1 MTTELQQALQTIQRI
16 NNTFAY
22 EIWVPSLSRNVMFKE
37 INTSQQKRLLK
48 SIIDSEVHNTE
59 FISTIYNIIKENCDD
74 TEVDIDG
81 LSIIDKL
88 FICLKMRSVSISND
102 INLEFVS
109 KHDED
114 IQFKAKIDLE
124 KIIKAG
130 IKKIKH
136 ESEVVIKDH
145 GFDIT
150 CRVPSI
156 LTEFTLENELRK
168 NTQDLE
174 IDNVEELRE
183 SIGDKF
189 IGEVSKY
196 IAKIQPSDSEDVIDI
211 TTFSFKDRI
220 ELIESLPSKCLSSVI
235 AYMNQVN
242 KDIDSVT
249 IYKHTFKHEDGK
261 KEVFEHTLS
270 IDSNFFIVS

>member
-37 INTSQQKRLLK
+37 INTAQQKRLLK

-74 TEVDIDG
+74 TEVDIDS

-88 FICLKMRSVSISND
+88 FICLKMRSVSISNEID
-102 INLEFVS
+102 LEFVS

-114 IQFKAKIDLE
+114 VQFKAKIDLE
-124 KIIKAG
+124 KIIKTG

-136 ESEVVIKDH
+136 ESEVIIKDH

-168 NTQDLE
+168 NNQDLE

-235 AYMNQVN
+235 EYMNQVN

-249 IYKHTFKHEDGK
+249 IYKHTFKHADGK